1 MGKNGIPTELLV
13 KFRSQSWCPG
23 LRSDKDSNQPLINI
37 FKESVVVPAIDDLL
51 HIPHVLIQ
59 FLLYIYIYI
68 FYTID
73 DQHAQKFY
81 LILSCIY

>member
-23 LRSDKDSNQPLINI
+23 LRSDKDLNQPLINI
-37 FKESVVVPAIDDLL
+37 FKESVAVPAIDDLL
-51 HIPHVLIQ
+51 HIPHVRIE
-59 FLLYIYIYI
+59 FLFLFLI

-73 DQHAQKFY
+73 DQHAQNFY
-81 LILSCIY
+81 FILPYIN